1 MMPNWDIHPEMV
13 THTRAIDT
21 KTGHPYPEYS
31 LKFMENWDFATG
43 RSTDEMADYIAYA
56 LRILKNI
63 GLTCEGVTTP
73 GGFGS
78 KARPQLAEGTFQAVR
93 DVFSAEIPHYFRD
106 LFSEGDKSVAPLVQ
120 NASGLDGPDPRC
132 VVHIIGCTGDWTGG
146 WDCTP
151 PGGVDKFITAD
162 LKSGR
167 MVDVIGRGEP
177 ALMLAHWTGIYLQRR
192 GNRLQNLPGSRPP
205 FESALR
211 SPPLDETQRGFALLG
226 CPGTHHDQSQWHRD
240 RSARAVRLPGFHS
253 AHRDGRRQAAA
264 PHCRRHPSGTAR
276 GFWRTETH
284 ARHLVPQR
292 RDNCRLLRVAEG
304 QIPARDLR
312 RAARRSPAGCH

>member
-106 LFSEGDKSVAPLVQ
+106 LSPKATKASPRWCRTPAGWTAPIPGASSTSSVAP
-120 NASGLDGPDPRC
+120 ATGLA
-132 VVHIIGCTGDWTGG
+132 V
-146 WDCTP
+146 
-151 PGGVDKFITAD
+151 
-162 LKSGR
+162 
-167 MVDVIGRGEP
+167 
-177 ALMLAHWTGIYLQRR
+177 GI
-192 GNRLQNLPGSRPP
+192 
-205 FESALR
+205 
-211 SPPLDETQRGFALLG
+211 
-226 CPGTHHDQSQWHRD
+226 
-240 RSARAVRLPGFHS
+240 
-253 AHRDGRRQAAA
+253 
-264 PHCRRHPSGTAR
+264 
-276 GFWRTETH
+276 
-284 ARHLVPQR
+284 
-292 RDNCRLLRVAEG
+292 
-304 QIPARDLR
+304 
-312 RAARRSPAGCH
+312 ARRRVVSTSSSPRT